1 MNEFIRGHRFF
12 LLQQTSSFTTSQRK
26 AFEMDVFLKAR
37 ELGFSSGNAEKQIIH
52 ARRMCGQ
59 KNYQGGR
66 SKLDN
71 EVSDSEVVTWR
82 DSIIK
87 HVDCDRV
94 GNSNSSGT
102 LRSVEPSQ
110 DPEKITKSSNQK
122 NTHSVI
128 NDEAD
133 VATLPHKKKKRHR
146 STSSVGKESVFSEKE
161 KPSDSKQ
168 AGSDDGGSRAQIRLQ
183 QPKSDGVNGDPSQLF
198 EVPDEV
204 SQYLEVQANKKRAK
218 KDKKIL
224 VSDDKFSSAPTR
236 GSASGDERNDFLHGH
251 GLGDITHRGGVPQ
264 KSHPT
269 DANETVKKDAKSE
282 EKARETGRSPR
293 ETGSPRPS
301 ADYVLFKPNGPR
313 KELTIEEKAERKARK
328 KERRQLAKAN
338 LETVARDTGREL
350 PNLLTAKSA
359 EDRSKKGQSLDEV
372 RGEAA
377 PQSQKHKKKKHKPK
391 KRSASKES
399 RFQSPMIQ

>member
-26 AFEMDVFLKAR
+26 AFEMDVFLQAR

-71 EVSDSEVVTWR
+71 EVSDSETVTRR
-82 DSIIK
+82 DSIIR

-94 GNSNSSGT
+94 GSSSSSGT

-110 DPEKITKSSNQK
+110 DAKKSTKSSNQK
-122 NTHSVI
+122 NTHYVI

-133 VATLPHKKKKRHR
+133 AATLPAKKKKRHR
-146 STSSVGKESVFSEKE
+146 STSSVGKESVFPDKE

-168 AGSDDGGSRAQIRLQ
+168 AAFNGRSPSEIRPQ
-183 QPKSDGVNGDPSQLF
+183 QSKSDGVNGDPSELF

-204 SQYLEVQANKKRAK
+204 SLYLEVQANKKKAK
-218 KDKKIL
+218 KDKQHL
-224 VSDDKFSSAPTR
+224 VSDDKLSSAPAH
-236 GSASGDERNDFLHGH
+236 GSDSGYERNFFSNGH
-251 GLGDITHRGGVPQ
+251 GLGDIARRGAVSPD
-264 KSHPT
+264 SRPT
-269 DANETVKKDAKSE
+269 ATNEKLSKDEISEKKG
-282 EKARETGRSPR
+282 RETERSPR

-301 ADYVLFKPNGPR
+301 ANYGVIKDNGPR
-313 KELTIEEKAERKARK
+313 KELTIAEKAERKARK

-350 PNLLTAKSA
+350 PNLLTARSA
-359 EDRSKKGQSLDEV
+359 EDKSKKRQSLDEV

-377 PQSQKHKKKKHKPK
+377 PQSQKHKKKKHKSK

-399 RFQSPMIQ
+399 GFQSPMIQ